1 MCLLS
6 EMQYIL
12 RSFFVSIS
20 LNLFLDVHKSL
31 PSLNHMYCFMFLL
44 TYACALFRVAVL
56 CVLVLV
62 AGWGLSMLS
71 YVFSEWNVSKI
82 LEMSHLGETCPAGL
96 SKAASPHTLFS
107 FPVHFSLSP

>member
-1 MCLLS
+1 MYLLS
-6 EMQYIL
+6 EMQY
-12 RSFFVSIS
+12 IS

-31 PSLNHMYCFMFLL
+31 PSFNHIYCFMFLL
-44 TYACALFRVAVL
+44 NYACALFRVSVL

-62 AGWGLSMLS
+62 AGWGLLMLS

-82 LEMSHLGETCPAGL
+82 LEMSHLGETCLAGL

-107 FPVHFSLSP
+107 FPVHFSLSPSVIKYTV